1 MLVMF
6 ILGLILI
13 AMLAVAAQSLS
24 GMYSVL
30 NDLEVARQERQV
42 EMLWE
47 ASLSSLL
54 VQAGPNGEFVA
65 PLGAAL
71 TDVNGVVIGQGL
83 PSAVT
88 GPKVNARGY
97 NPLYCALGRA
107 DLDGIG
113 DTQDITLEPGL
124 SYTVQTVTVGTQ
136 AYVTRSSA
144 ISAMER
150 GSTSIAAFIISPFE
164 AVDRL
169 SCADIRYDQV
179 TGQHTVAGIR
189 AKVIPIFGAN
199 GGTLSSAEAVNRSS
213 NQFIDASAYD
223 SINDAL
229 APYLSNP
236 PARLTLNL
244 PARTGGYQLTQS
256 IVLGTKTGGVQ
267 SHLVIAGPAEGV
279 IINGAQTLAVKN
291 ASLTLQNVTL
301 DGNLHLDNASAA
313 FSGSTIMGITAVS
326 SRLSFVDVNAV
337 DGPISLDAS
346 EVYQSG
352 ALSLNYG
359 TSSQGPLTLT
369 TSQWKTSAGT
379 LSLTSGNSLYGIWI
393 DQASRFV
400 AAGSALTFGSG
411 YSQAIRVA
419 SDSIFTS
426 IGSNLVLQGQA
437 TTFLDVKGRAD
448 IQSGTA
454 SAAGAV
460 AYGAVLR
467 DGGELIM
474 DNGQQW
480 FNGGTAPAVGVSD
493 KGGLGV
499 AGSVAQIGGQVCW
512 DGYLFED
519 STAGQVTI
527 NDNKNLSGRT
537 TASWSCSP

>member
-47 ASLSSLL
+47 SSLSSLL
-54 VQAGPNGEFVA
+54 VQAGPSGEFVA

-71 TDVNGVVIGQGL
+71 ADANGVVIAHGL
-83 PSAVT
+83 PDAVT

-97 NPLYCALGRA
+97 TPLYCALGRA
-107 DLDGIG
+107 GLDGIG
-113 DTQDITLEPGL
+113 ATQDITLEQGVG
-124 SYTVQTVTVGTQ
+124 YTVQTVAVGPN
-136 AYVTRSSA
+136 AYVARSSS
-144 ISAMER
+144 IPAMER

-164 AVDRL
+164 KVDQL
-169 SCADIRYDQV
+169 SCADIRYDPV
-179 TGQHTVAGIR
+179 AGAHNLAGIR

-213 NQFIDASAYD
+213 TQFIDASAYG

-229 APYLSNP
+229 APFLSNP

-244 PARTGGYQLTQS
+244 PARAGGYHLTES
-256 IVLGTKTGGVQ
+256 IVLGTTAGGLQ
-267 SHLVIAGPAEGV
+267 SHLVIAGSGEGAS
-279 IINGAQTLAVKN
+279 ISGDHTIAVKN
-291 ASLTLQNVTL
+291 ASLTLQNIAL
-301 DGNLHLDNASAA
+301 DANLHFDNARAVL
-313 FSGSTIMGITAVS
+313 SGSTVAGISALS
-326 SRLSFVDVNAV
+326 SRLSFVDTNAV
-337 DGPISLDAS
+337 NGPIALDAS

-359 TSSQGPLTLT
+359 TASQGPLSLA
-369 TSQWKTSAGT
+369 TSQWKTRAGA
-379 LSLTSGNSLYGIWI
+379 LNLTSTNSLYGIWI

-400 AAGSALTFGSG
+400 AADSALSFGSG
-411 YSQAIRVA
+411 YAQTIRVS
-419 SDSIFTS
+419 SDSVFTS
-426 IGSNLVLQGQA
+426 IGSNLTLQGQA

-454 SAAGAV
+454 GSLGAIT
-460 AYGAVLR
+460 YGAVLR
-467 DGGELIM
+467 DGGQLIM

-480 FNGGTAPAVGVSD
+480 FNSGAAPAVGVSD

-499 AGSVAQIGGQVCW
+499 GGSFARIGGQACW
-512 DGYLFED
+512 DGYLFTD

-527 NDNKNLSGRT
+527 TDNKNLSGRT
-537 TASWSCSP
+537 TASWSCNP